1 MRYLVRTMTEQLLR
15 KLIREVIEASPS
27 SAPSTATQPDS
38 PPKDKDDGGDDTV
51 KTPEKA
57 IADYISNTKGAI
69 ESKQSAEA
77 SQLASTLKQGG
88 VDTKDKIM
96 TTLKNLERDEEGG
109 DALADKIMQYQ
120 KISERRNFGKSR
132 R

>member
-1 MRYLVRTMTEQLLR
+1 MTEQLLR
-15 KLIREVIEASPS
+15 KLIQEVIEASPS

-57 IADYISNTKGAI
+57 VEDYISNTKGAI

-77 SQLASTLKQGG
+77 AQLATTLKKGG
-88 VDTKDKIM
+88 IDTKEKIM
-96 TTLKNLERDEEGG
+96 STLKNLERDEDGG
-109 DALADKIMQYQ
+109 SALADRIVQYQ